1 MRINAMNNA
10 ESVPG
15 PLWTR
20 DFTILTLG
28 SVVSMLGSTLS
39 SFAMDLMVLDATGST
54 GLFALYGILFFL
66 PNALAPVLAG
76 PLLDRFSRKKTIY
89 TLDFITAGLFA
100 ALTLLLLTG
109 QSPFPVLAAANFLLG
124 GIAGVYTVAY
134 DSFFPLLVTEG
145 NFQKAYSVS
154 STLETLS
161 VVMVP
166 VSAFIYKTFG
176 IVPLF
181 LANTVTY
188 LAAAVMET
196 RIRAQE
202 HYSDKLEA
210 ASPGLRRFW
219 ADFRQGLDYLRG
231 EKGLLAI
238 AVYFLFS
245 NLTGGMTGVVTLP
258 CFRGAF
264 PDGEYIYMLVWGSS
278 SLARFL
284 GGLIHYRWKLP
295 AECRFRVALLVYIT
309 LSLLEG
315 TYLFVPVPGMMAMMF
330 CFGLLG
336 VTSYN
341 IRLSSTQKYVPDE
354 KKGRFNGVFGTLSTV
369 GILLG
374 QALAGALAGTLGER
388 SMVVL
393 ANALCLA
400 AAVIFIG
407 GGKKHVE
414 KIYNTQA

>member
-1 MRINAMNNA
+1 MNQTTPA
-10 ESVPG
+10 PA

-28 SVVSMLGSTLS
+28 SVVSLLGNAMSG
-39 SFAMDLMVLDATGST
+39 FAMDLLVLDTTGST

-76 PLLDRFSRKKTIY
+76 PFLDRFSRKKTIY
-89 TLDFITAGLFA
+89 TLDFLTAGLFA
-100 ALTLLLLTG
+100 VLALTLLTG
-109 QSPFPVLAAANFLLG
+109 RFSFPVLAGANFLLG
-124 GIAGVYTVAY
+124 AIAGIYTVAY
-134 DSFFPLLVTEG
+134 DSFYPLLISDG
-145 NFQKAYSVS
+145 NYQKAYSVS
-154 STLETLS
+154 STLENLS

-166 VSAFIYKTFG
+166 VATLVYKTFG

-188 LAAAVMET
+188 LISAVMET
-196 RIRAQE
+196 RIRTE
-202 HYSDKLEA
+202 ETYMDRDPSDV
-210 ASPGLRRFW
+210 PGGLRRFA
-219 ADFRQGLDYLRG
+219 ADLREGLDYLRG

-258 CFRGAF
+258 FFRRAF
-264 PDGEYIYMLVWGSS
+264 TDGEYVFMLVWGAS

-284 GGLIHYRWKLP
+284 GGLIHYRFALP
-295 AECRFRVALLVYIT
+295 AGWRFRIALSVYIM

-315 TYLFVPVPGMMAMMF
+315 VYLFCPIPVMMVLTFASGMM
-330 CFGLLG
+330 G

-341 IRLSSTQKYVPDE
+341 IRLSATQKYVPDDR
-354 KKGRFNGVFGTLSTV
+354 KGRFNGVFGTLSTV

-374 QALAGALAGTLGER
+374 QAAAGALSSVVGER
-388 SMVVL
+388 SIVVI
-393 ANALCLA
+393 ANGLSLA
-400 AAVIFIG
+400 AAAVFIG
-407 GGKKHVE
+407 GGKRHVE
-414 KIYNTQA
+414 RIYNVRA